1 MDRAVYMI
9 APISSQK
16 YSGESDVLE
25 LAQVAKF
32 VLSRQSLLT
41 RPAECFRQPPLRD
54 PHPCLPRRDR
64 MHIGGK
70 VTHVQTLCLVK
81 HFQCTLQISLGVS
94 DASHPDTPAIPVF
107 REPGV
112 LTHLRASQQ
121 VLCGGMQV
129 ITLTEDLT
137 HTHIHIS
144 RSAQC
149 RRASLHRQLQCLLVG
164 THGIV
169 EATLR
174 DPYSSQGSYAID
186 CVRDVPGLLQT
197 RHAIGIRPVCCLEI
211 SARPICEPQEP
222 RCPAACHM
230 VVLGCEVERPLGICH
245 GPWHIAS
252 SQGQSGTGNRDHTW

>member
-1 MDRAVYMI
+1 MI

-16 YSGESDVLE
+16 YSDQSDVLE

-70 VTHVQTLCLVK
+70 VTHVQTLCRVE
-81 HFQCTLQISLGVS
+81 QVESAVQVSLCLPY
-94 DASHPDTPAIPVF
+94 ASHRDTPAIPVL

-112 LTHLRASQQ
+112 LTHLLASQQ
-121 VLCGGMQV
+121 VLCGGMQI

-137 HTHIHIS
+137 HAHIHIS

-174 DPYSSQGSYAID
+174 DPYSSQGSCAID

-197 RHAIGIRPVCCLEI
+197 RHA
-211 SARPICEPQEP
+211 
-222 RCPAACHM
+222 
-230 VVLGCEVERPLGICH
+230 
-245 GPWHIAS
+245 
-252 SQGQSGTGNRDHTW
+252 